1 MDETEEILETFLQL
15 IKTSEERGLNVENN
29 VDIKYLVELPMT
41 AEEYAFFSNVLK
53 RI

>member
-1 MDETEEILETFLQL
+1 MNETKETLETFLQL
-15 IKTSEERGLNVENN
+15 IKASEERGLSTENN
-29 VDIKYLVELPMT
+29 INIKYLVELPMT